1 MDCESDK
8 DQAYG
13 LNAAY
18 IIGNPTD
25 KRVGFLKI
33 TLINELGG
41 VIS

>member
-18 IIGNPTD
+18 IHIN
-25 KRVGFLKI
+25 
-33 TLINELGG
+33 LILFY
-41 VIS
+41 VYLIFYV